1 MAVFT
6 RVALTAFP
14 GIVPQWQQIIV
25 FVAIASMALGS
36 FAAIGQKNIKR
47 LMAYSSIGHMGF
59 ALVGLAAGTVEGAQ
73 GVLVYITIYVAMTL
87 GSFAVIL
94 SMKRNGQPM
103 EQISDFAGLS
113 RTNPLLAFV
122 FAMLLFSLAGI
133 PPLAGFFAKWYVFVA
148 AIKAGLFTLAVIGVL
163 TSVVGAFY
171 YLTIIK
177 VMYFD
182 EPAGQIEPMRSNCAP
197 CWPLQVSSTSS
208 SSSIR
213 GRWSASPRPRRSR
226 CFRVYDPEKR
236 PPVFGE
242 DHAQKLEMTFSL
254 GPKAISAGYG
264 LAAFDRTG
272 STNAEAMSRARDGER
287 GPMWFVTTEQTA
299 GRGRR
304 QRAWIAPRGNLASSV
319 LEVMDVSPGV
329 AATLGFAAGLSLE
342 SAVQKLSIE
351 ANLRRAGAAPLKYAL
366 KWPNDVMAERQ
377 KLTGILLEAE
387 AVAGNRLAVVVGI
400 GTNVVAAPEGTP
412 TPATSLAALGVNV
425 GAEELFAALSDAWVE
440 FRGIWDDGRGF
451 AEIRRLWLE
460 RAFGL
465 GEPVAIQTGT
475 ETVEGMFDT
484 IDETGCL
491 IVRTAEGKRIPIA
504 AGEVYF
510 GAAASVG
517 AA

>member
-1 MAVFT
+1 
-6 RVALTAFP
+6 
-14 GIVPQWQQIIV
+14 
-25 FVAIASMALGS
+25 MAL
-36 FAAIGQKNIKR
+36 A
-47 LMAYSSIGHMGF
+47 
-59 ALVGLAAGTVEGAQ
+59 
-73 GVLVYITIYVAMTL
+73 
-87 GSFAVIL
+87 
-94 SMKRNGQPM
+94 
-103 EQISDFAGLS
+103 
-113 RTNPLLAFV
+113 
-122 FAMLLFSLAGI
+122 
-133 PPLAGFFAKWYVFVA
+133 
-148 AIKAGLFTLAVIGVL
+148 
-163 TSVVGAFY
+163 
-171 YLTIIK
+171 
-177 VMYFD
+177 
-182 EPAGQIEPMRSNCAP
+182 
-197 CWPLQVSSTSS
+197 
-208 SSSIR
+208 
-213 GRWSASPRPRRSR
+213 
-226 CFRVYDPEKR
+226 
-236 PPVFGE
+236 
-242 DHAQKLEMTFSL
+242 L

-412 TPATSLAALGVNV
+412 TPATSLAALGVDA

-465 GEPVAIQTGT
+465 GEPVAIQTGAA
-475 ETVEGMFDT
+475 TVEGMFDT